1 MLNYQRV
8 NHGESINGTF
18 PDMESINGTCSIDM
32 TYCKVPATNF
42 GLLDDRLPSSAAAN
56 SSESETS
63 HRLHWQKPWT
73 GGLVW
78 KCELSNSKGLL
89 PDLHVL
95 ELLPNMGSDYYI
107 ITMFHHFSCPSFGQ
121 TQLFEVGRT
130 ISRAPWWM
138 GCEFIMR
145 SSYTLGL
152 AVFASSIICW
162 CAVLL
167 RITIMSVPRCF
178 KINPI
183 GSMYVWYIC

>member
-107 ITMFHHFSCPSFGQ
+107 ITMFHHFLAPRLDKPSCLRLEGQ
-121 TQLFEVGRT
+121 SQEPPGEWGVNSSWEAHT
-130 ISRAPWWM
+130 
-138 GCEFIMR
+138 R
-145 SSYTLGL
+145 SALLYLHL
-152 AVFASSIICW
+152 ASSADVQFCW
-162 CAVLL
+162 EL
-167 RITIMSVPRCF
+167 RSCQFQDVSRSIP
-178 KINPI
+178 
-183 GSMYVWYIC
+183 